1 MSVQT
6 KYFDEDGKIVINR
19 SQDIQRIL
27 DFNKERNI
35 DGHNRKSDMRLAGSI
50 PFVVIEM
57 WMKECGAKL
66 GSQELNEYIKKKLM
80 SVSLASWL
88 LTVTKWICLQVNIA
102 VAALRSSDSQY
113 SGHVSGTLLSKHRYR
128 KSYRTS

>member
-1 MSVQT
+1 MNYELKTSFHT
-6 KYFDEDGKIVINR
+6 EDGKLHVKR
-19 SQDIQRIL
+19 EQDIQRIL

-35 DGHNRKSDMRLAGSI
+35 EGHNRKSDMRLAGSI

-80 SVSLASWL
+80 SGEFSKL
-88 LTVTKWICLQVNIA
+88 
-102 VAALRSSDSQY
+102 VANGY
-113 SGHVSGTLLSKHRYR
+113 
-128 KSYRTS
+128 